1 VTLNG
6 FPYGDFGAPVVKHAV
21 YRPDWSEAARAVYT
35 RDLAVVLARLLPD
48 DVSEG
53 SISTLP
59 LGWAGRWDAQR
70 TALARRLMERLGDRL
85 DFLEHRTGKHV
96 RIGFE
101 PEPGCVV
108 ESTSDAVE
116 HLAGLDPR
124 HFGVCLDC
132 CHLAVAGED
141 PTTALRLL
149 DRARIPVVKVQASCA
164 VEADPGAPGALD
176 RLRDFDERRFLH
188 QVRTVSHGSLLGTD
202 DLGEALDGGLPTDDA
217 WRVHFHVPVHAPA
230 PPPLRS
236 TQPELRSALTGLLG
250 GDVARTSHV
259 DVETYTWEVLPEQ
272 VRPTDDDGLV
282 AGLAD
287 ELAWTRD
294 HLIDLGLEV
303 TR

>member
-21 YRPDWSEAARAVYT
+21 YRPDWSEAARAAYT
-35 RDLAVVLARLLPD
+35 RDLAVVLARLLPE

-59 LGWAGRWDAQR
+59 LGWAVRWDAHR
-70 TALARRLMERLGDRL
+70 TALARRLLQRLADRL
-85 DFLEHRTGKHV
+85 EVLEHRTGKHV

-108 ESTSDAVE
+108 ESTSDAIE

-141 PTTALRLL
+141 PATALRLL
-149 DRARIPVVKVQASCA
+149 DQAHIPVVKVQASCA
-164 VEADPGAPGALD
+164 VEADPGAPGALE
-176 RLRDFDERRFLH
+176 RLRHFDEPRFLH
-188 QVRTVSHGSLLGTD
+188 QVRTESHGSLLGTD

-217 WRVHFHVPVHAPA
+217 WRVHFHVPVHTQA
-230 PPPLRS
+230 PPPLRT
-236 TQPELRSALTGLLG
+236 TQPELQSALAGLLG

-272 VRPTDDDGLV
+272 VRPTGDDGLV

-294 HLIDLGLEV
+294 RLIDLGLEV